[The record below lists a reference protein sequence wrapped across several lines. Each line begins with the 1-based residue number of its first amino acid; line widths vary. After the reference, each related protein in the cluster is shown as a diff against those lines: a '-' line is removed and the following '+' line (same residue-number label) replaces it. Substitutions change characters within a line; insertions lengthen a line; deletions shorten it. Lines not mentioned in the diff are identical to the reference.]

1 MLIRGGNNA
10 PTLITTLY
18 QPNDCVF
25 LQIIVN
31 VWPFGIDAPKTQI
44 RYHTPMNQLYYGDN
58 LIILR
63 EALADTSVDL
73 VYLDPP
79 FNSKRDYNLLF
90 KQPNGHA
97 SDAQITAFTDAWH
110 WGEQA
115 EREFA
120 EILHHPN
127 TRAAELVQAMRRL
140 LGENDLMA
148 YLVMMTNRLLE
159 MHRVLK
165 ATGSLYLHCD
175 PTASHYLKLVLD
187 AVFGPENFRNEITWK
202 RAATHSDAKKFA
214 NISDTILFYTKSS
227 RYQWNGARTDYDGD
241 YIERYYNNTDD
252 KGRRFAY
259 DNLTKPKG
267 SVGYFYELLGCPP
280 PPNGWR
286 MPERRAI
293 QWLQEGRIEIPPTGK
308 TPRYKRYADELKGKA
323 VGNIWDDIAPLNSQ
337 AKDSLG
343 YPTQKPQALLERI
356 IAASS
361 SPGDVVLDPFCGCGT
376 AVHAAQALGRQWIGI
391 DITHL
396 AITLIEKRLKD
407 AFPNDTFT
415 VLGVPKDFATAQDLA
430 KRDKYQFQWWAC
442 SLVKAQPY
450 QNKKKGA
457 DGGIDG
463 MIFFQDNHKQ
473 SRKIIVSVKGGEHVT
488 RTMVAD
494 LKNTV
499 EREKAQMGFF
509 VTLTPPTD
517 AMQKEALAAGF
528 YQSPYNG
535 AFPKIQILTV
545 AGLLSGKEAPQYPDW
560 TKGNLTFKAAPVAE
574 PQGHQLSLL
583 TD

>member
-1 MLIRGGNNA
+1 
-10 PTLITTLY
+10 
-18 QPNDCVF
+18 
-25 LQIIVN
+25 
-31 VWPFGIDAPKTQI
+31 
-44 RYHTPMNQLYYGDN
+44 MNQLYYGDN
-58 LIILR
+58 LTILR
-63 EALADTSVDL
+63 EQLADASVDL

-120 EILHHPN
+120 DILHQSN
-127 TRAAELVQAMRRL
+127 TGAAELIQALRRL
-140 LGENDLMA
+140 LQENDLMA
-148 YLVMMTNRLLE
+148 YLVMMTNRLLQ

-165 ATGSLYLHCD
+165 PTGSLYLHCD

-187 AVFGPENFRNEITWK
+187 AVFGPGHFHNEIVWK
-202 RAATHSDAKKFA
+202 RTTAKSQTWQRFPS
-214 NISDTILFYTKSS
+214 NHDLLLFYSKSDNFTFNRQFLPHS
-227 RYQWNGARTDYDGD
+227 EE
-241 YIERYYNNTDD
+241 YIQQSYNHIEPET
-252 KGRRFAY
+252 GRRY
-259 DNLTKPKG
+259 SLDNLTAEGTRNGSCGNDWRGISVRAKG
-267 SVGYFYELLGCPP
+267 NHWKYTIEKLEDLD
-280 PPNGWR
+280 R
-286 MPERRAI
+286 
-293 QWLQEGRIEIPPTGK
+293 QGRIYWPKKIGGVPRFKRYLDEMEGVSVDDVWVDIPPLG
-308 TPRYKRYADELKGKA
+308 A
-323 VGNIWDDIAPLNSQ
+323 Q
-337 AKDSLG
+337 AAERLG

-356 IAASS
+356 ISASS
-361 SPGDVVLDPFCGCGT
+361 NPGDIVLDPFCGCGT

-407 AFPNDTFT
+407 AFPQDTFT

-430 KRDKYQFQWWAC
+430 SRDKYQFQWWAC

-463 MIFFQDNHKQ
+463 IIYFQDNHR
-473 SRKIIVSVKGGEHVT
+473 SPRKIIVSVKGGEHVT
-488 RTMVAD
+488 RSMVAD

-499 EREKAQMGFF
+499 EREKAQLGFF
-509 VTLTPPTD
+509 VTLTPPT
-517 AMQKEALAAGF
+517 APMQTEALAAGF
-528 YQSPYNG
+528 YQSPHNG

-545 AGLLSGKEAPQYPDW
+545 AGLLSGQEAPQYPDW
-560 TKGNLTFKAAPVAE
+560 TKGGLSFKAAPLAE

-583 TD
+583 AAD

>member
-1 MLIRGGNNA
+1 
-10 PTLITTLY
+10 
-18 QPNDCVF
+18 
-25 LQIIVN
+25 
-31 VWPFGIDAPKTQI
+31 
-44 RYHTPMNQLYYGDN
+44 MNQLYYGDN

-63 EALADTSVDL
+63 EALADASVDL

-79 FNSKRDYNLLF
+79 FNSKRDYNVLF

-110 WGEQA
+110 WGGQA

-202 RAATHSDAKKFA
+202 RAAPKSHASTRYPSTHDVLLFYAKSNQATWHTQYKGHTEKYLQSHYNSIEEETGRRYVLGDCTNPNKNRPNLTYEWNGIVRVWRWTKEKMQSYHDAGR
-214 NISDTILFYTKSS
+214 LVYTKS
-227 RYQWNGARTDYDGD
+227 G
-241 YIERYYNNTDD
+241 
-252 KGRRFAY
+252 
-259 DNLTKPKG
+259 
-267 SVGYFYELLGCPP
+267 
-280 PPNGWR
+280 
-286 MPERRAI
+286 M
-293 QWLQEGRIEIPPTGK
+293 
-308 TPRYKRYADELKGKA
+308 PRYKRYLDETQGT
-323 VGNIWDDIAPLNSQ
+323 VITTVWDDIAPLNSQ
-337 AKDSLG
+337 AAERLG
-343 YPTQKPQALLERI
+343 YPTQKPQVLLERI

-361 SPGDVVLDPFCGCGT
+361 NPGDILCDPFCGCGT

-407 AFPNDTFT
+407 AFPNETFA

-463 MIFFQDNHKQ
+463 IIFFQDNHKQ
-473 SRKIIVSVKGGEHVT
+473 SRKIIVSVKGGDHVT

-560 TKGNLTFKAAPVAE
+560 TKGNLNFKAAPVA
-574 PQGHQLSLL
+574 PSPVHQPSLFAA
-583 TD
+583 D